1 MRLSISGQLGKLVR
15 ASMLWL
21 FAFVLVGLS
30 RHVMAEIADPTK
42 PISFRMVAYNVEF
55 GKNATAEEIG
65 KMLEFYQPDIVAF
78 NEVPGGDWT
87 ARVGKVLDLP
97 HVYVGKI
104 SSADH
109 QDKYKSILSRTPL
122 ENKQEHKLKG
132 RGWNPASAVSAV
144 TTIDG
149 QRIAVYS
156 LHVSGAEGDGSDP
169 VERHAGYLVDQ
180 VLAKD
185 DSDHII
191 VAGDFNDRLGEPV
204 MNYFEQ
210 AGYRSM
216 WTDLKIDV
224 TRDSPLSTWNAL
236 TDQRA
241 GVIDHIL
248 HKSRSP
254 MRVVAGGIADRGKP
268 LSDHHPVWAEIELER

>member
-1 MRLSISGQLGKLVR
+1 
-15 ASMLWL
+15 
-21 FAFVLVGLS
+21 
-30 RHVMAEIADPTK
+30 
-42 PISFRMVAYNVEF
+42 VAYNVEF

-65 KMLEFYQPDIVAF
+65 EALQFYQPDIVAF

-104 SSADH
+104 SSANH

-132 RGWNPASAVSAV
+132 IDWNPASAVSAV

-149 QRIAVYS
+149 KRIAVYS
-156 LHVSGAEGDGSDP
+156 LHVSGAYGDGSDP
-169 VERHAGYLVDQ
+169 VKRHTGYLVDQ

-185 DSDHII
+185 DTDHII

-204 MNYFEQ
+204 MNYCEQ

-224 TRDSPLSTWNAL
+224 TRDSALSTWNAL
-236 TDQRA
+236 TDERA

-248 HKSRSP
+248 YKSRSP
-254 MRVVAGGIADRGKP
+254 MSVVAGGIADRGKP
-268 LSDHHPVWAEIELER
+268 LSDHHPVWAEIEMER